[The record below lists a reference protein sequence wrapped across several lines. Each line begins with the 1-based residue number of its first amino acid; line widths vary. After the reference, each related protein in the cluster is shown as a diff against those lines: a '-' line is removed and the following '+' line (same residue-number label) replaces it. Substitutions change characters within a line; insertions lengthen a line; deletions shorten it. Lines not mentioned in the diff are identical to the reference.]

1 MLPSNMHSSVARHW
15 AVGNLWH
22 GRNNFFFH
30 QEIRGSLGVVFN
42 DLHHHAE
49 RGNKQKPN
57 A

>member
-1 MLPSNMHSSVARHW
+1 MLPCSVHGSSARHW
-15 AVGNLWH
+15 AIRNLWH
-22 GRNNFFFH
+22 GRNNFFLH
-30 QEIRGSLGVVFN
+30 QEIRESLGAVLN